1 MMKGKSSKKDNL
13 TSQVLIEKF
22 SSPFALVNHAIMVLR
37 HRMEAGSADS
47 SEAFSSSAENVVNV
61 VLRDIATGKGG
72 CDVEG
77 QQEVLPVSREVSH
90 HDRHHHTSQEV
101 IRSPVEVAPV
111 ILAEETAAPLQDLS
125 VEE

>member
-1 MMKGKSSKKDNL
+1 MKGKSSKKDNL

-77 QQEVLPVSREVSH
+77 QQEVLPPKEVSL
-90 HDRHHHTSQEV
+90 HDKPYYHASQEV
-101 IRSPVEVAPV
+101 IRSPAEAHVVPCADEKVATSQDTPS
-111 ILAEETAAPLQDLS
+111 EE
-125 VEE
+125 